1 MDVINIII
9 NVFFY
14 FAGFMIAQH
23 YTKKRDASK
32 KREAST
38 KELISWQHG
47 YNEGYE
53 VAYKKGFSDAKSIY
67 KMISTLT
74 EDQPKQITEAFS
86 SSKWKH
92 KFVRKKTHAGKWGV

>member
-14 FAGFMIAQH
+14 IAGMIAQH
-23 YTKKRDASK
+23 YIEKKDT
-32 KREAST
+32 ST

-53 VAYKKGFSDAKSIY
+53 VAYEKGFSDAKSIY
-67 KMISTLT
+67 DQNKT
-74 EDQPKQITEAFS
+74 EDQPKQITETS
-86 SSKWKH
+86 SSSEWKH
-92 KFVRKKTHAGKWGV
+92 KFVRKKTHAGKRGV